1 MDRNNRDASLVPPD
15 VLPDPTIG
23 TMVIESAQV
32 LQALSHVMDPDLGR
46 DLVALKMI
54 EEIAVDGNN
63 VAFTVVLTTPAC
75 PLKEQIRVACVEAIH
90 EHISGDVNVEVR
102 MTSNVTSRSR
112 DQDQILPGVRN
123 TVAVASGK
131 GGVGKSTVAC
141 NLAVALSKSGARVGL
156 VDTDIYGPSI
166 PMMFGLT
173 DQRPR
178 VNERKQIV
186 PLERFGVKLLS
197 MGFLIEP
204 GEAVVWRGPMVT
216 SAVRQFLEQADWGEL
231 DYLILDLPPGT
242 GDIQLTLVQTISIS
256 GAIVVSTP
264 QEVALADARKA
275 VAMFQKVNVP
285 VLGIVEN
292 MAYFT
297 PPDLPDRKYYLFG
310 KGGARAL
317 ALELGVP
324 LLAEIPLEQAVRE
337 GGDEGLPAVL
347 REDTIVSADA
357 FLELSQRTAQELSI
371 RNASQEVEIPL
382 DIVYE

>member
-75 PLKEQIRVACVEAIH
+75 PLKEQIRAACVEAIH

-371 RNASQEVEIPL
+371 RNASQDVEIPL